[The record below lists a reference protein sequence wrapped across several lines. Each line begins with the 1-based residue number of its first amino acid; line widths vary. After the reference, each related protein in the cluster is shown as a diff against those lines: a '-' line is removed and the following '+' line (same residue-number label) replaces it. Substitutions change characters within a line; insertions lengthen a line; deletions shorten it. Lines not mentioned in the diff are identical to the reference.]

1 MIAFRTVSTVTA
13 AILVAVVMH
22 LFVSPAAVG
31 DDDVAMRAVRATVKV
46 RDGHRAGTGFLV
58 AVPVEEGRR
67 GGTLLAT
74 AAHVFDGA
82 AGGVMTLSFRTTG
95 DTGESVRREVQV
107 PLKEGDR
114 TLWTRHPKADVAVIG
129 MTLPTDV
136 DARPFTLA
144 EIADT
149 ERIES
154 GTVRVGRSVRVACYP
169 AQVESHPAGWPVLR
183 HGSIASHPLL
193 PVSAVATF
201 YVDYSH
207 FGGDSGAAVVIDDD
221 GKPVVAGVVVGMKR
235 QSDRTSSP
243 FEQRTVHTPLDLA
256 VTVHPL
262 LLRETVE
269 SWRTASP

>member
-1 MIAFRTVSTVTA
+1 MTACRAVSSVRA
-13 AILVAVVMH
+13 AILVAVAIH
-22 LFVSPAAVG
+22 GAVSRPAVG
-31 DDDVAMRAVRATVKV
+31 DDDVAMRAARATVKV
-46 RDGHRAGTGFLV
+46 RDGHRAGTAFLV
-58 AVPVEEGRR
+58 DVPVEEGRR

-74 AAHVFDGA
+74 AAHVFDGT
-82 AGGVMTLSFRTTG
+82 AGGAATLTFRAT
-95 DTGESVRREVQV
+95 DESGESVRREVQV

-114 TLWTRHPKADVAVIG
+114 TLWMRHPKADVAVIALA
-129 MTLPTDV
+129 LPAGV
-136 DARPFTLA
+136 DARPFTLE

-154 GTVRVGRSVRVACYP
+154 GAVRLGRSVRVACYP
-169 AQVESHPAGWPVLR
+169 AQVEGHPAGWPVLR

-193 PVSAVATF
+193 PVAAVATF
-201 YVDYSH
+201 YVDYSQ

-262 LLRETVE
+262 LLRETIE
-269 SWRTASP
+269 AWRTAQP

>member
-1 MIAFRTVSTVTA
+1 MTEWRTVSSVTA
-13 AILVAVVMH
+13 AILVGCVMPAAV
-22 LFVSPAAVG
+22 SRAAVG

-82 AGGVMTLSFRTTG
+82 AGNAVTLTFRATDASG
-95 DTGESVRREVQV
+95 QSVRRDVQV

-114 TLWTRHPKADVAVIG
+114 TLWTRHTKADVAVIALA
-129 MTLPTDV
+129 MPADV

-154 GTVRVGRSVRVACYP
+154 GAVRLGRSVRVACYP

-262 LLRETVE
+262 LLRETVDA
-269 SWRTASP
+269 WRTGRP

>member
-1 MIAFRTVSTVTA
+1 MTGCRKVSTATA
-13 AILVAVVMH
+13 AILVAVV
-22 LFVSPAAVG
+22 SPLVVAPAVG
-31 DDDVAMRAVRATVKV
+31 DDDVPLRALRATVKI

-58 AVPVEEGRR
+58 DVPAEEGRR

-82 AGGVMTLSFRTTG
+82 AGGPMTLSFRAAN
-95 DTGESVRREVQV
+95 DAGESVRREAQV

-114 TLWTRHPKADVAVIG
+114 TLWTRHPKADVAVIP
-129 MTLPTDV
+129 LPLPADV
-136 DARPFTLA
+136 DARPFALA

-154 GTVRVGRSVRVACYP
+154 GAVRVGRSVRVACYP

-221 GKPVVAGVVVGMKR
+221 GRPVVAGVVVGMKR

-262 LLRETVE
+262 LLRETIE
-269 SWRTASP
+269 AWRMAVP